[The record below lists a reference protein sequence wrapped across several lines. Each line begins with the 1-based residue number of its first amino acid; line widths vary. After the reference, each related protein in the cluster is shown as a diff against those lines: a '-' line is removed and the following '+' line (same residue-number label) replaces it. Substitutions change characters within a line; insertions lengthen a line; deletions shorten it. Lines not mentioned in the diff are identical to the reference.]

1 MRGASSLVLASR
13 LEAEGAHR
21 ARLRPGRRAT
31 RRAGSC
37 PAWTAPPSVDEA
49 LEGAD
54 AVVLVT
60 EWPEFLALD
69 WKAVAA
75 TMAGDV
81 VIDGRNALDATAVRA
96 AGLRYEGIGIG

>member
-1 MRGASSLVLASR
+1 MMPELD
-13 LEAEGAHR
+13 
-21 ARLRPGRRAT
+21 
-31 RRAGSC
+31 C
-37 PAWTAPPSVDEA
+37 APSAAEA

-81 VIDGRNALDATAVRA
+81 VIDGRNALDARRRCAPPACV
-96 AGLRYEGIGIG
+96 YEGIGIG